1 MRDDTLL
8 ERRYR
13 LLGAASPLFYSRPLH
28 LVRGDGVWLYDADGR
43 RYLDA
48 YNNVANVGHCHPY
61 VVAALEK
68 QAKTLNTHTRYLHE
82 AILDYGEVLTA
93 TFEDDLS
100 RLFLCCSGTEAN
112 ELALRIAKACS
123 GATGVIVTDF
133 CYHGNSATIAELC
146 TAYPGPEGIGANVR
160 TVTAPDTYRLAT
172 GVSVADAA
180 NIFATQVEAAIT
192 SLAENGMN
200 TAAFLVDTVFATE
213 GLPNMPAGAMEKAVA
228 AVHAAGGYY
237 IADEVQPGFGRTGE
251 NMWGYQLYGAVPD
264 LVTMGKPMGNGHPLA
279 GVVSRP
285 DLAEEFSAK
294 AMYFNTFGGNPVAA
308 SVGLA
313 VLQVIEQEALQANA
327 LKVGSH
333 LRAGLRKLAETH
345 DIIGD
350 VRGHGLFTA
359 VEFVSDRDAKTP
371 AADAASAVV
380 DAMRERG
387 VLLSRTGR
395 DDNVLKIRPP
405 LPFSRENA
413 DLLLATLDE
422 SLAAL

>member
-1 MRDDTLL
+1 MPDDTLL
-8 ERRYR
+8 ERRHR
-13 LLGAASPLFYSRPLH
+13 LLGAAAPLFYSRPLH
-28 LVRGDGVWLYDADGR
+28 LVRGAGVWLYDAEGR

-48 YNNVANVGHCHPY
+48 YNNVANVGHCHPH
-61 VVAALEK
+61 VVKALEK

-82 AILDYGEVLTA
+82 AILDYGEALIA

-146 TAYPGPEGIGANVR
+146 TAFPGPEGIGPSVR
-160 TVTAPDTYRLAT
+160 TVTAPDTYRLT
-172 GVSVADAA
+172 PGVSEADAA
-180 NIFATQVEAAIT
+180 DIFAAQVNAAIE
-192 SLAENGMN
+192 SLRESGMN

-213 GLPNMPAGAMEKAVA
+213 GLPKMPAGAMEKAVA

-251 NMWGYQLYGAVPD
+251 KMWGYQLYGAVPD

-285 DLAEEFSAK
+285 DLAEEFGAK

-313 VLQVIEQEALQANA
+313 VLQVIEQEGLQVNA
-327 LKVGSH
+327 LNVGNH
-333 LRAGLRKLAETH
+333 LRAGLTKLAETH

-359 VEFVSDRDAKTP
+359 VEFVSNRDTKTP
-371 AADAASAVV
+371 AAYAAATVV

-395 DDNVLKIRPP
+395 DDSILKIRPP

-413 DLLLATLDE
+413 DLLLAALDE
-422 SLAAL
+422 TLTAL

>member
-1 MRDDTLL
+1 MPDDTLL
-8 ERRYR
+8 ERRHH

-28 LVRGDGVWLYDADGR
+28 LVRGDGVWLYDAEGR

-48 YNNVANVGHCHPY
+48 YNNVANVGHCHPH

-82 AILDYGEVLTA
+82 AILDYGEALTA

-160 TVTAPDTYRLAT
+160 TVTAPDTYRLAP
-172 GVSVADAA
+172 GVSEADASD
-180 NIFATQVEAAIT
+180 IFVTQVDAAIAALT
-192 SLAENGMN
+192 ESGMN

-228 AVHAAGGYY
+228 AVHAAGGCY

-285 DLAEEFSAK
+285 GLAEEFSAK

-313 VLQVIEQEALQANA
+313 VLQVIEQEGLQANA
-327 LKVGSH
+327 LNVGDH

-371 AADAASAVV
+371 ATDATSTIV
-380 DAMRERG
+380 DAMRDRG

-405 LPFSRENA
+405 LPFSRDNA